1 MDIEEPVASM
11 TSAVTEE
18 PMAKPVWKLEVGEAV
33 PLFTLPA
40 TGETAGKG
48 QKRIE
53 ISLAQYRDRTNVVLA
68 FYPAAFTPV

>member
-1 MDIEEPVASM
+1 MPKAI
-11 TSAVTEE
+11 
-18 PMAKPVWKLEVGEAV
+18 WKLQVDEAA

-48 QKRIE
+48 QKRGE
-53 ISLAQYRDRTNVVLA
+53 VSLVQYRDRKHVVLA

>member
-1 MDIEEPVASM
+1 M

-18 PMAKPVWKLEVGEAV
+18 PMAKSVWKLEADEAA

-48 QKRIE
+48 QKRVD
-53 ISLAQYRDRTNVVLA
+53 ISLAQYRDRKNVVLA

>member
-1 MDIEEPVASM
+1 
-11 TSAVTEE
+11 
-18 PMAKPVWKLEVGEAV
+18 MAKAVWRLAVDEAA

-40 TGETAGKG
+40 TGESAGKG

-53 ISLAQYRDRTNVVLA
+53 ISLAQYRDRKNVVLA